1 MKFTKLDF
9 YIVKR
14 FLGAFLLALG
24 LFTIIIIIFDLS
36 EKIDD
41 FIEHEAPFKEIII
54 DYYVNWVPFLLNLF
68 SPVFVF
74 IAVIFFTSKMAQKSE
89 IVAILASGVSYIRLL
104 VPYII
109 TACILAFFSFAL
121 YAWII
126 PRADKTRVAFENEY
140 IREREHYSKQYIK
153 RQIRPGVIMTI
164 ETFNLNDSF
173 GYQLNMEHVED
184 GRLQSKLGAEKM
196 VWNSESNSWQI
207 KNYWIREFK
216 NGKEY
221 LYEGKEMDTMIQF
234 DPENFFR
241 KMDDIQM
248 FNLKE
253 LDEMIK
259 SEDMRGTGNTFYYI
273 TEKYKRFASPFAII
287 VLSII
292 GVTVASRKSR
302 GGIGLNLGVGVLLS
316 FAYLII
322 IQFFNAYGTSG
333 SMPAIL
339 ATWIPNVLFAGV
351 AFILYRLAQ
360 K

>member
-41 FIEHEAPFKEIII
+41 FIEHEAPFREIIFS
-54 DYYVNWVPFLLNLF
+54 YYVNWVPFLLNLF

-89 IVAILASGVSYIRLL
+89 IVAILASGVSYTRLL
-104 VPYII
+104 LPYVF
-109 TACILAFFSFAL
+109 TALILASVSFSL

-126 PRADKTRVAFENEY
+126 PKADKTRVVFENEY

-173 GYQLNMEHVED
+173 GYQLNLEHVEE
-184 GRLQSKLGAEKM
+184 GRLVSKLGAEKLI
-196 VWNSESNSWQI
+196 WNSEKESWQI
-207 KNYWIREFK
+207 KNYWIREFD
-216 NGKEY
+216 GDKEY
-221 LYEGKEMDTMIQF
+221 LTEGKVLDTMIQF
-234 DPENFFR
+234 NPENFFR

-253 LDEMIK
+253 LDEMIAA
-259 SEDMRGTGNTFYYI
+259 EDMRGTGNTFYYI
-273 TEKYKRFASPFAII
+273 TEKYKRFASPFAIVI
-287 VLSII
+287 LTII

-339 ATWIPNVLFAGV
+339 ATWIPNILFGGV
-351 AFILYRLAQ
+351 AFMLYRLAQ

>member
-1 MKFTKLDF
+1 MKFTKLDY

-41 FIEHEAPFKEIII
+41 FIEHEAPFREIIFS
-54 DYYVNWVPFLLNLF
+54 YYVNWVPFLLNLF

-89 IVAILASGVSYIRLL
+89 IVAILASGVSYGRLL
-104 VPYII
+104 VPYVF
-109 TACILAFFSFAL
+109 TAIILAFVSFSL

-126 PRADKTRVAFENEY
+126 PRADKTRVVFENEY

-173 GYQLNMEHVED
+173 GYQLNLEHMEN
-184 GRLQSKLGAEKM
+184 GRLESKLGAEKL
-196 VWNSESNSWQI
+196 VWNEESESWQI
-207 KNYWIREFK
+207 KNYWIREFDEE
-216 NGKEY
+216 GET
-221 LYEGKEMDTMIQF
+221 LTEGKQMDTMIQF

-253 LDEMIK
+253 LDEMIA

-287 VLSII
+287 ILTII

-339 ATWIPNVLFAGV
+339 ATWIPNVLFGGV
-351 AFILYRLAQ
+351 AFLLYRMAQ